1 MSLDLLK
8 QRFNVKHPTSE
19 TEKELEFNKKLVEDL
34 KIKSTEL
41 SRQISL
47 LENENS
53 DLTTEVSKLKREKD
67 GSISINEVEYKN
79 KLDTKDSDILSLKLD
94 INSLYEQID
103 TRNKKINFKN
113 KIINESLEVVKTAKN
128 KIDNLKIK
136 LINLI
141 FFIPLF
147 QNTKISL
154 VFSYLFKI

>member
-79 KLDTKDSDILSLKLD
+79 KLDTKDSDILSLK
-94 INSLYEQID
+94 
-103 TRNKKINFKN
+103 F
-113 KIINESLEVVKTAKN
+113 
-128 KIDNLKIK
+128 
-136 LINLI
+136 
-141 FFIPLF
+141 
-147 QNTKISL
+147 
-154 VFSYLFKI
+154 